1 MPPNWESS
9 SAVFVCKRKAF
20 AQHLGVLG
28 RHCVHFANGGI
39 LFKDHLAVACGED
52 LQRVAAADALGAA
65 GSRCGKWMHIF
76 SFRAVRACILWAKHW
91 TAPAAAAA
99 SNCTGPSAAGSRH
112 GGTPPA
118 VFSGSGKNSCAEMR
132 NTRSLPASCST
143 ACGIPAPLASRLK
156 GTKGSFHIIENGR
169 LLHPSVQQAA
179 VLSFTVLR

>member
-1 MPPNWESS
+1 MVSLHHMLDIILYKMIFRTAFCASFPCNNYRLHCAIRLCKMRES
-9 SAVFVCKRKAF
+9 
-20 AQHLGVLG
+20 GVRYFL
-28 RHCVHFANGGI
+28 
-39 LFKDHLAVACGED
+39 
-52 LQRVAAADALGAA
+52 
-65 GSRCGKWMHIF
+65 
-76 SFRAVRACILWAKHW
+76 CILWAKHW

-118 VFSGSGKNSCAEMR
+118 VFCGSGKNSCAEMR

>member
-99 SNCTGPSAAGSRH
+99 SNCTGPSAAEKIAVQKC
-112 GGTPPA
+112 GTPGVCPHRVPRPAAPVCQAHDKKFITFFA
-118 VFSGSGKNSCAEMR
+118 VFRA
-132 NTRSLPASCST
+132 AS
-143 ACGIPAPLASRLK
+143 
-156 GTKGSFHIIENGR
+156 
-169 LLHPSVQQAA
+169 
-179 VLSFTVLR
+179 

>member
-99 SNCTGPSAAGSRH
+99 SNCTGPSAAE
-112 GGTPPA
+112 
-118 VFSGSGKNSCAEMR
+118 KNSCAEMR